1 MLKKTKA
8 MFFGDSFRR
17 NSNLQFTLT
26 LNGGLI
32 DFADDYEYLGVK
44 LDPRLHFDKH
54 MSKVK
59 RNIGEKLHIRGQNGN
74 GAVLVFTDQCTLG
87 GTGP

>member
-1 MLKKTKA
+1 

-44 LDPRLHFDKH
+44 LDPHLHFDKH

-59 RNIGEKLHIRGQNGN
+59 RNVGEKLHMLSLIRSSITTKYK
-74 GAVLVFTDQCTLG
+74 VSSMYI
-87 GTGP
+87 